1 MELNDI
7 KRDAYAEMQK
17 WKAGLRNHKTSL
29 EIAGARQVG
38 KTYLIQK
45 FAKENYTNVHYID
58 MFDKDARKKV
68 DYADSIMAGNKDFI
82 RILFPDLIDQPD
94 TVAIIDEVQEYAYT
108 YNLIK
113 FFVNEMKSD
122 LIVSG
127 SFLGKTM
134 QREYF
139 IACSER
145 TTIEV
150 KSLSFPEFLAIFEL
164 RDLYE
169 SLDLYG
175 NSDIKDYETIK
186 EVYTL
191 YMLIGGYPNVVKQFL
206 NNQSVDEMYANIK
219 SIIDLFCND
228 SRRYFNDISDATIL
242 PLLLRGV
249 ADFLLRDK
257 RGSLNFFNEL
267 PKLNY
272 NIVTNTQAIQH
283 AISWLMESRIISP
296 CEKYTNLDSRL
307 SVPQYRYYFPD
318 IGIANYMYDLVQIN
332 HPNKVGRL
340 AENFVYRCI
349 LDNKTF
355 KHDTP
360 CFAMFGNTEIDFFD
374 YVNGETK
381 VYKIAVEVKSGRGAG
396 KSVTEL
402 LRTRKVDCLI
412 NVFGDTYGGKTENIL
427 TIPIYLF
434 GRLNIDEI
442 VPPMKNG
449 AGEILKKIYPGISP
463 ELHNDTQ

>member
-1 MELNDI
+1 MQSNDI
-7 KRDAYAEMQK
+7 KRDAYNEMLK
-17 WKAGLRNHKTSL
+17 WKAGLKSHKTSL
-29 EIAGARQVG
+29 EIIGARQVG

-45 FAKENYTNVHYID
+45 FARENYEKIYYID

-68 DYADSIMAGNKDFI
+68 DYADSIMANNKDFI
-82 RILFPDLIDQPD
+82 KILFPDLMDQKG
-94 TVAIIDEVQEYAYT
+94 TVVIIDEVQEYAYT

-150 KSLSFPEFLAIFEL
+150 KSLSFPEFLAVFNL
-164 RDLYE
+164 RGLYE

-175 NSDIKDYETIK
+175 DSNKKDYDTIK
-186 EVYTL
+186 EIYTL

-206 NNQSVDEMYANIK
+206 DNQNIDEVYVNIK
-219 SIIDLFCND
+219 GIIDLFCND
-228 SRRYFNDISDATIL
+228 SRRYFHDISDATIL

-267 PKLNY
+267 PKLDY
-272 NIVTNTQAIQH
+272 NIVTNTQAIQR

-296 CEKYTNLDSRL
+296 CEKYTDLNSRL

-318 IGIANYMYDLVQIN
+318 IGVANYMYDLVQIE
-332 HPNKVGRL
+332 HPNKAGRL

-349 LDNKTF
+349 LDNRTF
-355 KHDTP
+355 KHDIP
-360 CFAMFGNTEIDFFD
+360 CFAMFGNMEIDFFD

-381 VYKIAVEVKSGRGAG
+381 VHKVGVEVKSGKGAG
-396 KSVTEL
+396 KSVSDL
-402 LRTRKVDCLI
+402 LKSRKIDYLI
-412 NVFGDTYGGKTENIL
+412 NAFGDTYGGKTENIS
-427 TIPIYLF
+427 TVPIYLF
-434 GRLNIDEI
+434 GKLDIDQI
-442 VPPMKNG
+442 IPPMRNE
-449 AGEILKKIYPGISP
+449 AEDIVKKVMKM
-463 ELHNDTQ
+463 LLL